1 MFKADGMERNEQS
14 MKMQRYL
21 EKKVQEEE
29 NAQNWSNLFVY
40 NKSKFKV
47 KKKWLFLIECFVEFW
62 AVQTQI

>member
-40 NKSKFKV
+40 NKSKFNVNRNDYKM
-47 KKKWLFLIECFVEFW
+47 FL
-62 AVQTQI
+62 